1 MAKTKFALLKDIHSL
16 PEISAMKKALKVKQ
30 ICPSSKFSNKTTDW
44 IEIEYK
50 ETFAIEVISDFES
63 LFEKETGWNNKLY
76 AFSDD
81 ANTTML
87 SLIYPNNI
95 LTLFEVD
102 NLDANEYMDAHWA
115 RDTLGRFAKTYDN
128 DAQIDFILGKLKFN
142 KSQIS
147 KLNSF
152 KLQDKK
158 HYDYVMELRNTYSE
172 KMKKILSSGWSWG
185 N

>member
-1 MAKTKFALLKDIHSL
+1 MAKIKFALLKDIHSL
-16 PEISAMKKALKVKQ
+16 PEISVMKKTLKVKQ
-30 ICPSSKFSNKTTDW
+30 ICAADKFKNKTCDW
-44 IEIEYK
+44 IDIEHK
-50 ETFAIEVISDFES
+50 DTFAFEITSDFDS
-63 LFEKETGWNNKLY
+63 LYEKERSWNKKLY

-95 LTLFEVD
+95 VAFFEAD
-102 NLDANEYMDAHWA
+102 NLDASEYMNAHWA
-115 RDTLGRFAKTYDN
+115 RDTLDRFAKTYDN
-128 DAQIDFILGKLKFN
+128 DAQIDFILDKLKFN
-142 KSQIS
+142 KTQIN

-152 KLQDKK
+152 KLQNKK

-172 KMKKILSSGWSWG
+172 KMRKIISSGW